1 MCLRSSFFC
10 SEPSIL
16 RRNGLHRAGIYGL
29 LHGGAVF
36 VGGMAVGLRLAVCV
50 HFKYLRHRADAQPA
64 ADAGVLV
71 HNGFHGVS
79 S

>member
-36 VGGMAVGLRLAVCV
+36 VGGMAVGV
-50 HFKYLRHRADAQPA
+50 
-64 ADAGVLV
+64 
-71 HNGFHGVS
+71 
-79 S
+79 